1 MNLRGLALMLC
12 IILGAREASAQDA
25 QALSFPRDFS
35 GHWTGVLRWFPSD
48 KPVQTVEMQLIIQP
62 LDTPGRYS
70 WRMVYGKPGQDER
83 PYTLMAVDSTRGHWV
98 VDEHNGILLDGYW
111 RGNRYTSVFSVQ
123 GTVITEVMWIENG
136 ALQVEFITYGE
147 NPVRESGGSS
157 AEIPSAKSFPIR
169 GYQRATLYRSK

>member
-12 IILGAREASAQDA
+12 IFLGAREASAQDA